1 MNTVDSEDILSAFDA
16 LVKRSRQQT
25 CNSKNI
31 ESVVYAGD
39 KVILVE
45 DDICIDDFKAMLL
58 ADSTLLSS
66 DISYDNRSGSTSS
79 NIDVGPADDDDD
91 DDDGFSNR
99 CRDRLRATAW
109 KRCLNVDTC
118 SSKEGSDAYLSLTK
132 VFLRGSL
139 YSEVFPCFTIIVIV
153 SRRPRHTMPRSRMT
167 LSAPSKGMISSGI
180 KLRTKG
186 LSFEC

>member
-1 MNTVDSEDILSAFDA
+1 MCYTEEVTQSAATTIMNTVDSEDILSAFDA
-16 LVKRSRQQT
+16 LVKRSRKQT

-45 DDICIDDFKAMLL
+45 DDICIDDFKAVVL
-58 ADSTLLSS
+58 ADSILLSS
-66 DISYDNRSGSTSS
+66 DVSYDNRSGSTSS
-79 NIDVGPADDDDD
+79 NIDVGPAAD

-99 CRDRLRATAW
+99 YRDRLRATAW
-109 KRCLNVDTC
+109 KRCLNVDAC

-139 YSEVFPCFTIIVIV
+139 YSEVLPCF
-153 SRRPRHTMPRSRMT
+153 
-167 LSAPSKGMISSGI
+167 MI
-180 KLRTKG
+180 LHYFF
-186 LSFEC
+186 LVYF